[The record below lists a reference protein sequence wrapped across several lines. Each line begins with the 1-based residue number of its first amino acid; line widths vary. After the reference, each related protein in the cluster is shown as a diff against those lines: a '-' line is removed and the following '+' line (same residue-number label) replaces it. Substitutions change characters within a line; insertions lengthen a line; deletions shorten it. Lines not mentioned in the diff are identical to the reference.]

1 MSRLRFLFGRS
12 RLLWGCALV
21 AFLFSA
27 PSAHASTYSFSF
39 TTQDLLTSLSLSDTN
54 YSEHGYFA
62 IFLQPSTLTGYSF
75 NGIETSPRPA
85 PEGYADDWQAA
96 LGTETAF
103 TGQVVEFT
111 RDFNSSSASLVS
123 GANGAPGGEN
133 IFLYG
138 GPNTYAGSVPIPTGF
153 GNAATITSIMP
164 LDAVFSFELTTA
176 ATSLGP
182 VTFTGE
188 ASAIFSG
195 SDQSFDPLKTDRNIG
210 FTLTLDADLVAPEPG
225 TFVLFGAGAAC
236 VLAAGVRRKK
246 RPAAGSRS

>member
-1 MSRLRFLFGRS
+1 
-12 RLLWGCALV
+12 
-21 AFLFSA
+21 
-27 PSAHASTYSFSF
+27 
-39 TTQDLLTSLSLSDTN
+39 
-54 YSEHGYFA
+54 
-62 IFLQPSTLTGYSF
+62 
-75 NGIETSPRPA
+75 
-85 PEGYADDWQAA
+85 
-96 LGTETAF
+96 
-103 TGQVVEFT
+103 
-111 RDFNSSSASLVS
+111 
-123 GANGAPGGEN
+123 
-133 IFLYG
+133 
-138 GPNTYAGSVPIPTGF
+138 
-153 GNAATITSIMP
+153 MP